1 MPVGQSAIF
10 TSLSSDII
18 IIIMHVNLEKETVI
32 LINAS
37 TYVVD
42 KLNRKLII
50 YYTIHVYKDN
60 IINLRSLCNI
70 VEMSAGSFSDW
81 FYKTDT

>member
-1 MPVGQSAIF
+1 
-10 TSLSSDII
+10 
-18 IIIMHVNLEKETVI
+18 MHVNLEKETLI

-60 IINLRSLCNI
+60 INIIKLRSLCNI
-70 VEMSAGSFSDW
+70 VAMSAGSFSDW
-81 FYKTDT
+81 FYKTET